1 MKKIVGP
8 IAAIALAASSAFAGV
23 NVGMGF
29 SRGFFTPI
37 AYDGNNVMVDISTS
51 WGAQPRIGASIS
63 AASDDCGVVV
73 DIKFDSGAV
82 NVNDKAYI
90 DLRNRSHF
98 LAKIQRFS

>member
-1 MKKIVGP
+1 MKKIVGT

-37 AYDGNNVMVDISTS
+37 AYDGNDAMVDISTS

-63 AASDDCGVVV
+63 AASDDCGVVA
-73 DIKFDSGAV
+73 DIKFDGGNVAV
-82 NVNDKAYI
+82 NDNAYI
-90 DLRNRSHF
+90 WCKPASWLKF
-98 LAKIQRFS
+98 T